1 MTNHIAVA
9 REGKVLTITINRP
22 EQKNALSHAMYA
34 AIADALEQAQR
45 DDGIRCV
52 VITGAGDVFTAGNDM
67 GDFAAGMP
75 EGKPPV
81 TRFLE
86 ALRDSEKPVI
96 AAVNGPA
103 VGVGL
108 TMLLHC
114 DLSFAS
120 DTATFSAPFTKLGLV
135 PEAASSLLVPASLG
149 TAWANDI
156 LLAGRKLDAAEA
168 LKVGLVS
175 RVFVREDLMTQTMDL
190 ARKVAALAP
199 NATKASKRLIRGG
212 REAVKD
218 QMLAEAEVFGAQ
230 LRSAEFAEAAA
241 AFMEKRAPVFD

>member
-9 REGKVLTITINRP
+9 REGKVMTITINRP
-22 EQKNALSHAMYA
+22 DQKNALSHAMYTA
-34 AIADALEQAQR
+34 MADALAEAQT
-45 DDGIRCV
+45 DDSVRCI
-52 VITGAGDVFTAGNDM
+52 VITGVGDTFTAGNDM
-67 GDFAAGMP
+67 GDFAGGMP

-81 TRFLE
+81 ARFLE
-86 ALRDSEKPVI
+86 ALRDAEKPVV

-103 VGVGL
+103 VGIGL

-135 PEAASSLLVPASLG
+135 PEAASSLLLPASLG

-156 LLAGRKLDAAEA
+156 LLAGRKLEADEA
-168 LKVGLVS
+168 LKAGLIS
-175 RVFVREDLMTQTMDL
+175 RIFPREDLLRQTMT
-190 ARKVAALAP
+190 VAANMAGAAP
-199 NATKASKRLIRGG
+199 NAMKGSKRLIRGG
-212 REAVKD
+212 REAVRI
-218 QMLAEAEVFGAQ
+218 QMESEAEIFGAQ

-241 AFMEKRAPVFD
+241 AFLEKRAPVFD

>member
-1 MTNHIAVA
+1 MTNHIAIA
-9 REGKVLTITINRP
+9 REGKVVTITINRP

-34 AIADALEQAQR
+34 AMADALEQAQT
-45 DDGIRCV
+45 DDQIRCV
-52 VITGAGDVFTAGNDM
+52 VITGAGDTFTAGNDM
-67 GDFAAGMP
+67 GDFAGGMP

-81 TRFLE
+81 ARFLE
-86 ALRDSEKPVI
+86 ALRDAEKPVV

-103 VGVGL
+103 IGVGL

-120 DTATFSAPFTKLGLV
+120 DAASFAAPFTKIGLV
-135 PEAASSLLVPASLG
+135 PEAASSLLIPASLG

-156 LLAGRKLDAAEA
+156 LLAGRKLDAEEA
-168 LKVGLVS
+168 LRAGLIS
-175 RVFVREDLMTQTMDL
+175 RVFLAEDLMQETR
-190 ARKVAALAP
+190 AVAHNVAALAP
-199 NATKASKRLIRGG
+199 TAMKESKRLIRGR
-212 REAVKD
+212 REAVRQ